1 VDQVSKLVLNNG
13 TYQIDGIDAVGLAEK
28 YGTPLYIYSADKIAA
43 QYKRLTEA
51 FSSTNMKVRYAC
63 KALTNL
69 NILKILKN
77 CGSGLDTV
85 SIQEVKIGLKAG
97 FDPKEIIFTPN
108 GISIAEINDAAT
120 LGVVINIDNISI
132 LEQFGNQHGGNI
144 PICIRI
150 NPHILAGGN
159 YQISTGHID
168 SKFGI
173 SIHQLRHVERVVET
187 TGLNVT
193 GLHMHT
199 GSEILDIDVFLRGVN
214 ILFEV
219 AEKFPNLEFLDLG
232 SGFKVPMSP
241 GADATDLEGLGKQ
254 LSEKFNNFCKEY
266 GKELE
271 LWFEPG
277 KYLVSEAG
285 TFLAKV
291 NVVKHTTA
299 TVFAG
304 VDSGFNHLIRPM
316 FYNAYQHI
324 VNASNP
330 NGVER
335 IYTVSGYICETDN
348 FAWDRKISEIKEGDI
363 LAIQNAGAYG
373 FEMSSNY
380 NSRLRPPEVLIMNG
394 EDHLIRKREE
404 LEDNLRN
411 QVLLDLK

>member
-1 VDQVSKLVLNNG
+1 MVLNNEK
-13 TYQIDGIDAVGLAEK
+13 YQIDGIDVLELTET
-28 YGTPLYIYSADKIAA
+28 YGTPLYVYSANKIQS
-43 QYKRLTEA
+43 QYERLTKA
-51 FSSTNMKVRYAC
+51 FSATNMKVRYAC

-69 NILKILKN
+69 NILKLIKE

-85 SIQEVKIGLKAG
+85 SIQEVTLGLKAG

-108 GISIAEINDAAT
+108 GISIAEINEAAA
-120 LGVVINIDNISI
+120 LGVTINIDNISI
-132 LEQFGNQHGGNI
+132 LEQFGNQHGNSI

-150 NPHILAGGN
+150 NPHIMAGGN

-173 SIHQLRHVERVVET
+173 SIHQLRHVERVVKST
-187 TGLNVT
+187 NLMVN

-214 ILFEV
+214 ILFET
-219 AEKFPNLEFLDLG
+219 AKSFPNLEFLDLG
-232 SGFKVPMSP
+232 SGFKVPISP
-241 GADATDLEGLGKQ
+241 EADGTDIESLGAQ
-254 LSEKFNNFCKEY
+254 LSKKFNEFCKDY
-266 GKELE
+266 GKDLE

-285 TFLAKV
+285 AFLAKV
-291 NVVKHTTA
+291 NVVKQTTA

-304 VDSGFNHLIRPM
+304 IDSGFNHLIRPM

-330 NGVER
+330 NGVQR

-363 LAIQNAGAYG
+363 LAIHNAGAYG

-380 NSRLRPPEVLIMNG
+380 NSRLRPPEVLIIND
-394 EDHLIRKREE
+394 EHHLIRKREE

-411 QVLLDLK
+411 QILVDF

>member
-1 VDQVSKLVLNNG
+1 MVLKNEK
-13 TYQIDGIDAVGLAEK
+13 YQIDGIDVMNLTVK
-28 YGTPLYIYSADKIAA
+28 YGTPLYVYSANKIES
-43 QYKRLTEA
+43 QYDRLTSA
-51 FSSTNMKVRYAC
+51 FSGTNMKIRYAC

-69 NILKILKN
+69 NILKVLKN
-77 CGSGLDTV
+77 KGSGLDTV
-85 SIQEVKIGLKAG
+85 SIQEVNIGLKAG
-97 FDPKEIIFTPN
+97 FEPKEIIFTPN
-108 GISIAEINDAAT
+108 GISIDEINEAAS
-120 LGVVINIDNISI
+120 LGVTINIDNISI
-132 LEQFGNQHGGNI
+132 LEQFGNQHGGSI

-150 NPHILAGGN
+150 NPHIMAGGN

-173 SIHQLRHVERVVET
+173 SIHQMRHVERVVKT
-187 TGLNVT
+187 TGLHVN

-199 GSEILDIDVFLRGVN
+199 GSDILDIDVFLRGVN
-214 ILFEV
+214 ILFEI
-219 AEKFPNLEFLDLG
+219 AKGFPNLVFLDLG

-241 GADATDLEGLGKQ
+241 NANETDIETLGAQ
-254 LSEKFNNFCKEY
+254 LSEKFSEFCKSY
-266 GKELE
+266 GKDLE

-299 TVFAG
+299 TVFASI
-304 VDSGFNHLIRPM
+304 DSGFNHLIRPM

-348 FAWDRKISEIKEGDI
+348 FAWDRKISEIAEGDI

-380 NSRLRPPEVLIMNG
+380 NSRLRPPEVLIING
-394 EDHLIRKREE
+394 TDHLIRKREE
-404 LEDNLRN
+404 LEDNLKN
-411 QVLLDLK
+411 QILLDL

>member
-1 VDQVSKLVLNNG
+1 LLLHLKKMVQSNEKYLIENIEVLKL
-13 TYQIDGIDAVGLAEK
+13 TEK
-28 YGTPLYIYSADKIAA
+28 YGTPLYVYSANKIES
-43 QYKRLTEA
+43 QYKRLTDA
-51 FSSTNMKVRYAC
+51 FSTTNMKVRYAC

-69 NILKILKN
+69 NILKIIKR

-85 SIQEVKIGLKAG
+85 SIQEVTLGLKAG

-108 GISIAEINDAAT
+108 GISIDEINEAAA
-120 LGVVINIDNISI
+120 LGVTINIDNISI
-132 LEQFGNQHGGNI
+132 LEQFGNQHGGSI
-144 PICIRI
+144 PIGIRI
-150 NPHILAGGN
+150 NPHIMAGGN

-187 TGLNVT
+187 TGLHVK

-199 GSEILDIDVFLRGVN
+199 GSEILDIDVFLRGVE
-214 ILFEV
+214 ILFET
-219 AEKFPNLEFLDLG
+219 ARGFPNLQFLDLG
-232 SGFKVPMSP
+232 SGFKVPLSP
-241 GADATDLEGLGKQ
+241 DSEGTDIESLGAE
-254 LSEKFNNFCKEY
+254 LSEKFNAFCKEY
-266 GKELE
+266 GRELE

-291 NVVKHTTA
+291 NVVKQTTA

-304 VDSGFNHLIRPM
+304 IDSGFNHLIRPM

-330 NGVER
+330 HGVQR

-348 FAWDRKISEIKEGDI
+348 FAWDRKISEIKEGDV
-363 LAIQNAGAYG
+363 LAIHNAGAYG

-380 NSRLRPPEVLIMNG
+380 NSRPRPPEVLIMDG

-411 QVLLDLK
+411 QILLDF